1 MKPFCGWHRQDTT
14 SWDLESISTTVF
26 STIEFGSSPSF
37 TELDNENTSSLLSTR
52 SSPRTNFHFF
62 TMAYENSLNE
72 KKDLKFDNSSADKI
86 EDVSESE
93 HAQQL
98 AELSA
103 IEAIAA
109 SKAAWLIS
117 ITVSLGGLLFGTTN

>member
-1 MKPFCGWHRQDTT
+1 
-14 SWDLESISTTVF
+14 
-26 STIEFGSSPSF
+26 
-37 TELDNENTSSLLSTR
+37 
-52 SSPRTNFHFF
+52 
-62 TMAYENSLNE
+62 MAYENSLNE

-93 HAQQL
+93 HAQHL

-117 ITVSLGGLLFGTTN
+117 ITVSLGGLLFGMENRSRYP